1 MLKAIKLRIYP
12 EKEQIIYISKLLG
25 SSRFIYNNCLAFKIK
40 EYKENAK
47 SIRFSEL
54 GKHLTHLKSEFIWL
68 KDSHSKVLQ
77 QSLINLD
84 KAYKGFFKG
93 GGFPK
98 FKSRKEN
105 KQSCRFP
112 VDAIIGINGNR
123 ISLIKQLKDIHF
135 KCSVK
140 DEKYLNKHQELV
152 KSITLTKTKSGKYY
166 LSVLIDKPNKI
177 VKPNSNIV
185 GIDLGIKDFIVC
197 SDGTKYENIK
207 IKRNNK
213 DRLAKL
219 QRIHSKRVKGSKN
232 KEKARIK
239 LAKYS
244 EKLNNIKEYYLH
256 QVVNTLLNENQVIV
270 MEDLNVSGMM
280 KNRKLARSIQ
290 ELSLYRF
297 KQILKYKADWQD
309 KFIIEIDQW
318 FPSSKLCNICGFK
331 NKDITL
337 KDREWDC
344 PNCRT
349 NHDRDKNAADNIEN
363 EGIRIILNDPI
374 LIKKIGLSSPELLER
389 VNAFGDNV
397 RPEHRQLSLN

>member
-25 SSRFIYNNCLAFKIK
+25 SSRFIYNNCLDFKIK
-40 EYKENAK
+40 EYKENNK
-47 SIRFSEL
+47 SISFKEL

-84 KAYKGFFKG
+84 KAYKGFFNG

-105 KQSCRFP
+105 KESCRFP
-112 VDAIIGINGNR
+112 VDAIIGVNGNR
-123 ISLIKQLKDIHF
+123 INLINALKDIHY
-135 KCSVK
+135 KCSRN
-140 DEKYLNKHQELV
+140 DEKYLNKHQTLI
-152 KSITLTKTKSGKYY
+152 KNITLTKIKSGKYY
-166 LSVLIDKPNKI
+166 LSVLIDKPNKV

-280 KNRKLARSIQ
+280 KNHKLARSIQ
-290 ELSLYRF
+290 ELSLCRF
-297 KQILKYKADWQD
+297 KTILKYKADWQG
-309 KFIIEIDQW
+309 KFIIEINR
-318 FPSSKLCNICGFK
+318 FYPSSKLCYCCGFK
-331 NKDITL
+331 NTELIL
-337 KDREWDC
+337 KYREWDC
-344 PNCRT
+344 PNCGT

-397 RPEHRQLSLN
+397 RPE